1 MLIILMI
8 ISIIILTPHSFN
20 TLSYCSSFNHLIPGL
35 RRLTTLIYV
44 YIAIYSYKKW
54 AILRENCITLCIYIH
69 KYTKKHCFY
78 V

>member
-54 AILRENCITLCIYIH
+54 AILRENC
-69 KYTKKHCFY
+69 KKVLILGY
-78 V
+78 KILIL